1 MTTMEKTKEKELVK
15 VQDQKKWEASFENE
29 TWIAPLVDIVETDD
43 NFVLVAYMPG
53 VSKEN
58 AQVKLEDNNIVLM
71 GRLDRYDELKNARYI
86 VKEQEFG
93 NYYRKFNLSDGID
106 ETKIEA
112 EMKDGVLTVVLPK
125 HERVKPKTIDI
136 K

>member
-1 MTTMEKTKEKELVK
+1 MEKTKEKELVK

-53 VSKEN
+53 VSKDN

-71 GRLDRYDELKNARYI
+71 GRLDRYEELKNARYI

-93 NYYRKFNLSDGID
+93 NYYRKFNLSDSID

-112 EMKDGVLTVVLPK
+112 EMENGILTVVLPK
-125 HERVKPKTIDI
+125 HERIKPKNIEI

>member
-1 MTTMEKTKEKELVK
+1 MATKEKELVK
-15 VQDQKKWEASFENE
+15 VQDQKSWEESFEKE
-29 TWIAPLVDIVETDD
+29 TWIAPLVDIVETDE

-53 VSKEN
+53 VSKDN
-58 AQVKLEDNNIVLM
+58 AQVKLEDSNIVIM
-71 GRLDRYDELKNARYI
+71 GRLDKYEELKNARYI

-93 NYYRKFNLSDGID
+93 NYYRKFNLSENID

-112 EMKDGVLTVVLPK
+112 EMKDGMLTVVLPK
-125 HERVKPKTIDI
+125 HERIKPKTIEI

>member
-1 MTTMEKTKEKELVK
+1 MATKEKELVN
-15 VQDQKKWEASFENE
+15 VQDQKSWEESFEKE

-43 NFVLVAYMPG
+43 NFVLIAYMPG
-53 VSKEN
+53 VSKDN
-58 AQVKLEDNNIVLM
+58 AQVKLEDNNIVIM
-71 GRLDRYDELKNARYI
+71 GRLDVYNQLKDARFI

-93 NYYRKFNLSDGID
+93 NYYRKFYLSENID

-112 EMKDGVLTVVLPK
+112 EMKDGMLTVVLPK
-125 HERVKPKTIDI
+125 HERIKPKTIEI

>member
-1 MTTMEKTKEKELVK
+1 MEKTKEKELVK
-15 VQDQKKWEASFENE
+15 VQDQKSWEESFEKE
-29 TWIAPLVDIVETDD
+29 VWTAPLVDIVETDE

-58 AQVKLEDNNIVLM
+58 AQVKLEDDNLVLM
-71 GRLDRYDELKNARYI
+71 GRLDRYNELKDARYI
-86 VKEQEFG
+86 VKEHEFG
-93 NYYRKFNLSDGID
+93 NYYRKFNLSDSID

-112 EMKDGVLTVVLPK
+112 EMKDGLLTVVLPK
-125 HERVKPKTIDI
+125 HERIKPKTIEI

>member
-1 MTTMEKTKEKELVK
+1 MEKTKEKELVK

>member
-1 MTTMEKTKEKELVK
+1 MEKTKEKELVK
-15 VQDQKKWEASFENE
+15 VQDQKSWEASFENE

-58 AQVKLEDNNIVLM
+58 AQVKLEDSNIVLM
-71 GRLDRYDELKNARYI
+71 GRLDRYNELKNARYI

-93 NYYRKFNLSDGID
+93 NYYRKFNLSDSID

-112 EMKDGVLTVVLPK
+112 EMKDGILTVVLPK
-125 HERVKPKTIDI
+125 HERVKPKTIEI

>member
-1 MTTMEKTKEKELVK
+1 MATKEKELVK
-15 VQDQKKWEASFENE
+15 VQDQKSWEESFEKE
-29 TWIAPLVDIVETDD
+29 TWIAPLVDIVETDE

-53 VSKEN
+53 VSKDN
-58 AQVKLEDNNIVLM
+58 AQVKLEDSNIVIM
-71 GRLDRYDELKNARYI
+71 GRLDKYEELKNARYI

-93 NYYRKFNLSDGID
+93 NYYRKFNLSENID

-112 EMKDGVLTVVLPK
+112 EMKDGMLTVLLPK
-125 HERVKPKTIDI
+125 HERIKPKTIEI

>member
-1 MTTMEKTKEKELVK
+1 MATKEKELVK
-15 VQDQKKWEASFENE
+15 VQDQKSWEESFEKE
-29 TWIAPLVDIVETDD
+29 TWIAPLVDIVETDE

-53 VSKEN
+53 VSKDN
-58 AQVKLEDNNIVLM
+58 AQVKLEDNNIVIM
-71 GRLDRYDELKNARYI
+71 GRLDKYEELKNARYI

-93 NYYRKFNLSDGID
+93 NYYRKFNLSENID

-112 EMKDGVLTVVLPK
+112 EMKDGMLTVVLPK
-125 HERVKPKTIDI
+125 HERIKPKTIEI